1 MQKIIKI
8 KDTLYECLGI
18 MNVDRSNEK
27 GTEYSINYLKDEF
40 NFECIMHG
48 LSEIASGFLPF
59 D

>member
-1 MQKIIKI
+1 MSVWVP
-8 KDTLYECLGI
+8 LCL
-18 MNVDRSNEK
+18 
-27 GTEYSINYLKDEF
+27 LKDEF